1 MMRQTNLGKILA
13 ITMIALLAMA
23 APLFA
28 TITSVSIEDGLTT
41 KNVYKGDT
49 FTVPVV
55 VSYTDES
62 IDPTITGSGSDISC
76 SSGQVQAAGSGIS
89 TPFTG
94 CTASATGS
102 KVFTATCGS
111 VTDTITYV
119 VTEAP
124 SWSVSITE
132 SSGTVTVKVTTTG
145 TLSGVTTTLTG
156 VSDSYKTS
164 GPSITNLDLGDIDS
178 SKSTS
183 WTFSQGASSA
193 AVTVTVTN
201 PADTKTNSVSG
212 STCGNGDLDAGED
225 CDGDLM
231 ASQTCVTQGYTGG
244 TLTCSASCT
253 FVTSACTISSGDTG
267 SGDTGGASGGS
278 SGGGA
283 ALPPPVEDHAEEV
296 PEDDAVDDTPVDT
309 TDTTPPTDEPQDEMP
324 TTPTGEVTATDSASD
339 GKSPMTKIIIVLLAL
354 SVIGAVLYMIGKKR
368 NASF

>member
-183 WTFSQGASSA
+183 WTFSQGASGA
-193 AVTVTVTN
+193 GVTVTVTN
-201 PADTKTNSVSG
+201 PADTKVASVSG

-225 CDGDLM
+225 CDGGLLN
-231 ASQTCVTQGYTGG
+231 SKTCITQGYTGG

-253 FVTSACTISSGDTG
+253 FVTSACTSSG
-267 SGDTGGASGGS
+267 GDTGGDTGGSPGGS
-278 SGGGA
+278 SGGA
-283 ALPPPVEDHAEEV
+283 ALPPVEDIEA
-296 PEDDAVDDTPVDT
+296 PETDSTVDDTHIDT
-309 TDTTPPTDEPQDEMP
+309 TDTTPSTDEPQDEMP
-324 TTPTGEVTATDSASD
+324 TTPTGAVTATDTSSD
-339 GKSPMTKIIIVLLAL
+339 GKSLLTKIVLVLFVITA
-354 SVIGAVLYMIGKKR
+354 IGAVLYMIGKKR
-368 NASF
+368 NASASI